1 MAVIVWND
9 IEDIDSQELKN
20 ITAESNRVALEAKA
34 LIAIETNKAFYSR
47 ASSTTAQ
54 VLAEVKALARQ
65 NNGIIRLLLKQLDDI
80 S

>member
-1 MAVIVWND
+1 MALIIWND
-9 IEDIDSQELKN
+9 IEDVESQELKN
-20 ITAESNRVALEAKA
+20 TVAESNKSTLEEKA
-34 LIAIETNKAFYSR
+34 LLAIETNKTFYNR
-47 ASSTTAQ
+47 TSSTSAQ